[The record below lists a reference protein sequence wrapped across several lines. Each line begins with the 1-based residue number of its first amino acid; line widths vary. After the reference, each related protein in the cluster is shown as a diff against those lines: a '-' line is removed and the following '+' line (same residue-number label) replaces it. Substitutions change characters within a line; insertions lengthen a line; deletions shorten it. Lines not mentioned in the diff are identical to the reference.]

1 MVRLTLCTTLGAA
14 LAAFRRR
21 AALPAR
27 LPGRSVALL
36 APLAFA
42 PALHAAAM
50 PGDAVLLSSTAPGYV
65 PGVVIT
71 AGERL
76 ALPDGASAT
85 LLFRSGAMLRIRGPF
100 EGALNAAEGR
110 SEPDAAP
117 GLAKG
122 LQMQGVDAAVIGGTR
137 AVSAPRLRTAPDTVR
152 VDPQRSDTYCVK
164 PDDFVW
170 IRRPAEES
178 GSYGLRR
185 RGNMRALQWPVG
197 VLRMPWPDDV
207 LIEDNDR
214 FEFIV
219 DGAAKVT
226 ATFRVM
232 ENRPASDAAWV
243 AEGILRGCRDQFDAA
258 LEQLGR
264 AVVPPELWVTTDH
277 GRAPVY
283 RAGEAI
289 QVTVQSN
296 MDGYLYCVRAWLD
309 KAVPVFPTPAMSDA
323 RVRGAVPVSIP
334 GLHGGTEPQSGRAG
348 TEQIRCWL
356 TDRDVSADLPPGFMP
371 AAAERRPDPLAADF
385 DKAFAGLGGTH
396 PAKASLTLRIE

>member
-1 MVRLTLCTTLGAA
+1 MVGLAFYTTFGAA
-14 LAAFRRR
+14 LAVLRRR
-21 AALPAR
+21 GAMPVR
-27 LPGRSVALL
+27 LTVRCAVLL
-36 APLAFA
+36 APLALA

-65 PGVVIT
+65 PGMVIT

-110 SEPDAAP
+110 SEPDAGP

-137 AVSAPRLRTAPDTVR
+137 AVSATRLRTAPENVR

-164 PDDFVW
+164 PDDFIW
-170 IRRPAEES
+170 IRRPAEGG

-197 VLRMPWPDDV
+197 VLRIPWPDDV

-219 DGAAKVT
+219 DGTAKVT
-226 ATFRVM
+226 ATFRIM
-232 ENRPASDAAWV
+232 KDRPASDAAWV

-264 AVVPPELWVTTDH
+264 AVVPPELWLTTNH
-277 GRAPVY
+277 GHAPVY

-296 MDGYLYCVRAWLD
+296 ADGYLYCVRAWLD
-309 KAVPVFPTPAMSDA
+309 RAVPVFPTPVTNDA

-334 GLHGGTEPQSGRAG
+334 GLHGGAELQAGRAG

-356 TDRDVSADLPPGFMP
+356 TDRDVSADLPPGFVP
-371 AAAERRPDPLAADF
+371 AAAGRQPDPLAADL
-385 DKAFAGLGGTH
+385 DRAFAGMGGNRL
-396 PAKASLTLRIE
+396 AKVSLTLRIE